1 MADKYALTGLWSNAN
16 SWSLSDGG
24 AAGAGKPGA
33 GDTAIFTSNS
43 GAMVLDENATGFA
56 TLTMTGYANTLSD
69 DGNAWVIDPGGA
81 AILDGTI
88 NLATP
93 GSGISVPD
101 DIILTAG
108 MTFTAGQLIQDGGDS
123 KTLTTNDVVIPSFRL
138 SNASSLPL
146 IDFNSTNGVDVAT
159 HIIIDAG
166 STMTST
172 REWTQTGSGN
182 LLNPTSSN
190 RFFAL
195 NIACGAGHT
204 ATLTGHVI
212 TKKLTHGAG
221 TVTGAF
227 NLTIQPAA
235 NDFWITNGIPAG
247 FNVTTLFANIITS
260 NWSNANPVNVL
271 AQSLDINAYT
281 NNLTWTQSEN
291 LTCGNLNVRGTAGV
305 TGKLTL
311 TGGASLNAAA
321 ITLGWNGGA
330 GRPGV
335 LTFSSGIHK
344 ITSIAKAHALAVD
357 NAVAFASAY
366 IETTGLI
373 NLTDIAPTNVAC
385 HIECGAAGSVDN
397 MPAAGLTEK
406 VHVYGDATA
415 DGGSN
420 SAANIDFNA
429 HAPPGSLVLT
439 GAGI

>member
-1 MADKYALTGLWSNAN
+1 MATKTVTASGGDRKWSTAAT
-16 SWSLSDGG
+16 WD
-24 AAGAGKPGA
+24 AGAPGA
-33 GDTAIFTSNS
+33 GDTAVFDINS
-43 GAMVLDENATGFA
+43 GDVILDADTSITVLEMSAYT
-56 TLTMTGYANTLSD
+56 NTLSD
-69 DGNAWVIDPGGA
+69 DASWTLDVNGNTTLGGTV
-81 AILDGTI
+81 DFS
-88 NLATP
+88 N
-93 GSGISVPD
+93 GSDISTSGNIV
-101 DIILTAG
+101 LTAG
-108 MTFTAGQLIQDGGDS
+108 MTYTAGLLTQDAASGS
-123 KTLTTNDVVIPSFRL
+123 QTITTNAVSIPAFTLNNGAATGFSEVDDVNVMGNI
-138 SNASSLPL
+138 L
-146 IDFNSTNGVDVAT
+146 IINGSKFTSVA
-159 HIIIDAG
+159 
-166 STMTST
+166 
-172 REWTQTGSGN
+172 EWTQTGSGN
-182 LLNPTSSN
+182 LLNPTSGN

-195 NIACGAGHT
+195 NIASGAGHT